1 VTYVDS
7 IIFLASAIGA
17 SITIALLFNRTA
29 LSIKWWKRGI
39 NVGLN
44 GNRDSRKQRFQY
56 IKESGVR
63 SVVRSKPR
71 THSLE
76 KLKQTSNWN
85 ELINKKVDTCEMIY
99 IGCIVN
105 IDGHSMTIRS
115 DSDQEYVI
123 ATYWIR
129 EYDQERA
136 VIDTSIRYLDHYQVK
151 STTV

>member
-7 IIFLASAIGA
+7 IIFLATAIGA
-17 SITIALLFNRTA
+17 SITIVLLFNRTA

-39 NVGLN
+39 IIGLN
-44 GNRDSRKQRFQY
+44 GNGDSGKQRFQY

-71 THSLE
+71 THSLA
-76 KLKQTSNWN
+76 KLKQASNWN

-129 EYDQERA
+129 GYDQERA

-151 STTV
+151 SRTI

>member
-1 VTYVDS
+1 MDS
-7 IIFLASAIGA
+7 IIFLATAIGA
-17 SITIALLFNRTA
+17 SITIVLLFNRTA

-39 NVGLN
+39 IIGLN
-44 GNRDSRKQRFQY
+44 GNGDSGKQRFQY

-76 KLKQTSNWN
+76 KLKQASNWN

-129 EYDQERA
+129 GYDQERA

-151 STTV
+151 SRTI

>member
-1 VTYVDS
+1 VDS
-7 IIFLASAIGA
+7 IIFLVTAIGA
-17 SITIALLFNRTA
+17 SITIVLLFNRTA
-29 LSIKWWKRGI
+29 SSIKWWKRGI
-39 NVGLN
+39 ILGLR
-44 GNRDSRKQRFQY
+44 GNRDSGKQPFQY
-56 IKESGVR
+56 IKEPGVR

-76 KLKQTSNWN
+76 KLKQTANWN

-99 IGCIVN
+99 IGSIVN

-115 DSDQEYVI
+115 DTSKEYVI

-151 STTV
+151 STTVRT